1 MLFEIGFLLST
12 LFKEE
17 STAMQAGIGS
27 FYPLMMLSGILWP
40 IEGKILK
47 NSNEKHIFQQY
58 NRERK
63 MVTYAL
69 FFILHLRN
77 ANVSKKNL
85 VLSTVYGG
93 DTSNEGRDDK
103 RMGYSGAI
111 SISRV
116 CF

>member
-1 MLFEIGFLLST
+1 
-12 LFKEE
+12 
-17 STAMQAGIGS
+17 MQAGIGS

-47 NSNEKHIFQQY
+47 NMNEKIYFS
-58 NRERK
+58 
-63 MVTYAL
+63 AL
-69 FFILHLRN
+69 TEKEKWLHMHYFSILHFRN
-77 ANVSKKNL
+77 ATISKKNL
-85 VLSTVYGG
+85 VLSTMYGG
-93 DTSNEGRDDK
+93 YTSNEGRDDK